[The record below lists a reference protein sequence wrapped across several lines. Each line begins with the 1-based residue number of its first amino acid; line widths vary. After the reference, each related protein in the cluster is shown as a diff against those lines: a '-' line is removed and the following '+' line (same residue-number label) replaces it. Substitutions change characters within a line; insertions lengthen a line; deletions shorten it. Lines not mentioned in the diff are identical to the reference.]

1 MASKA
6 CSHLGRT
13 LREACRPPIPRSIS
27 RCPSRLS
34 CRRTISSSGPSR
46 PRLVREDV
54 RCRRRYHYYTNVE
67 RDHERIIQTSIG
79 KVDEFNKASKAVSH
93 RPREKVTA
101 DGQLSEGS
109 GVQEAIELS
118 KVLKDL
124 GPLRNTWDEYTSLR
138 QVREYPIIPSERSG

>member
-1 MASKA
+1 
-6 CSHLGRT
+6 
-13 LREACRPPIPRSIS
+13 
-27 RCPSRLS
+27 
-34 CRRTISSSGPSR
+34 
-46 PRLVREDV
+46 
-54 RCRRRYHYYTNVE
+54 
-67 RDHERIIQTSIG
+67 
-79 KVDEFNKASKAVSH
+79 
-93 RPREKVTA
+93 VTA